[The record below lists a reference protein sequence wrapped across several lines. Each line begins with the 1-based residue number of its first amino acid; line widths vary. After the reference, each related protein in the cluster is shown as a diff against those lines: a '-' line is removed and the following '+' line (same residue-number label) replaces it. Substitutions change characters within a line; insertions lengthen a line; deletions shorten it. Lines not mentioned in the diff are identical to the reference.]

1 MALICAKMPFM
12 PSVSLEFPVL
22 VSPSKNGYDLR
33 PLFLDSPHS
42 SAKRF
47 RDAVDLLSKEVRRQF
62 RAFETERKTIDD
74 LLWFSFNPQLKFER
88 KKLCFTLGHHTIFGD
103 FLIVRFSLKGHQ
115 ILCLPQ
121 FDNFFAILSK
131 NILKDGSFSEQ
142 LTAIVRDRL
151 LEERKNNPDDFS
163 PNDYY
168 AHGGEFVTSISVN
181 INTKPAIFPFEEQI
195 DAWFA
200 SVSGQAEKFSGA
212 AELARVGSNLR
223 DDYPNNLSRDSLHDA
238 EVERLSS
245 LIFGSRMTAI
255 VIVGPPGCGR
265 TTLLHESFYRYLQA
279 QESKAKKATIWH
291 IDPNRVIS
299 GMSIVGMWQRRFESI
314 LDYMIKRN
322 PPSQRPRLFVDN
334 LVAFFR
340 VGKSAQN
347 SMTLSDVLKPY
358 LEERALT
365 FIAEVTPEEW
375 NVVMETDRRFADL
388 CQIFRLNEPSL
399 VDTARIALKARGRL
413 ELLHECE
420 IDNEAIERIFALTHS
435 VLRGMARPGNVVA
448 FLERLAAKYRYRKV
462 GVEQVETAISEITQ
476 MSSSVLDRKKTLARK
491 KVEQSLSAQLIG
503 QAEAVNSLVD
513 VIQTVKAGL
522 QDPKKPISTL
532 LFIGPTGV
540 GKTQAAKVLTR
551 YLFAKESQ
559 LIRLDMNEF
568 VTDADVGRLIGSWGR
583 PDGLLT
589 MQVRHQP
596 FSILL
601 LDEIEKAH
609 PAIHDLLLQVLG
621 EGRLTDVLG
630 RTTDFTNTIIIL
642 TSNLGAEQASRHLGF
657 VERDVKNQ
665 ASSYRAAVEDFFRPE
680 LLNRIDRMVVFNAL
694 ALPDAVAITRLQL
707 DSLLQRDG
715 FVRRTTIL
723 NISEKALLE
732 VAQRGFD
739 AVLGGRALKRA
750 IERDLTA
757 LAARQLVEISATH
770 PILLDI
776 DWVNERLQPQ
786 ITALVPVSREKAISK
801 PIEMTLENV
810 RNLSDLVLDLRERLY
825 ALRDKAGVELDS
837 AASEDIRFL
846 LTMQE
851 TVFDIKEQLDDILW
865 GMETARDPNEASF
878 NKEKTTVKFSSKYGE
893 NIKNADFYAYQDI
906 RDYLEE
912 IYVLAPKLIKESQS
926 HWLSLLMKA
935 RFISFF
941 GLGLEQNMLDKVSL
955 RLHSRVHGGGDKALD
970 YLLNSYEK
978 ALAYLGIETTRQL
991 ETEQGFRCLEMKGPR
1006 LRTLLSLEEGI
1017 HLFHPPNENALPIQV
1032 SLIPPP
1038 SPLPAG
1044 GGLRGRAQQLQIIR
1058 HYALDE
1064 KAGVLSD
1071 LRTGLLNR
1079 TVLEANEWALLWYVQ
1094 LPVDK

>member
-1 MALICAKMPFM
+1 MPFM
-12 PSVSLEFPVL
+12 PSVQLEFPVL
-22 VSPSKNGYDLR
+22 VTPSKTGYNLR
-33 PLFLDSPHS
+33 PLFLDSPDS
-42 SAKRF
+42 NAKRF
-47 RDAVDLLSKEVRRQF
+47 RDAVGLLNKEVRREF

-74 LLWFSFNPQLKFER
+74 LLWFGFNPKLKFER
-88 KKLCFTLGHHTIFGD
+88 KKLCFPLGHHTIFGD
-103 FLIVRFSLKGHQ
+103 FLIVRFSLKSHQ
-115 ILCLPQ
+115 VLCLPQ
-121 FDNFFAILSK
+121 FNFFAILSSD
-131 NILKDGSFSEQ
+131 LFEDGSFGEQ

-151 LEERKNNPDDFS
+151 QEERKNNPDDFS
-163 PNDYY
+163 PYNYY
-168 AHGGEFVTSISVN
+168 ASGKEFVTSISVN
-181 INTKPAIFPFEEQI
+181 INTKLAAFPFEEEM
-195 DAWFA
+195 DTWFA
-200 SVSGQAEKFSGA
+200 SMSGQGEKFSGA
-212 AELARVGSNLR
+212 AELARVGSNLQ
-223 DDYPNNLSRDSLHDA
+223 DDYPNDLSRDSLRNV
-238 EVERLSS
+238 EVDRLSS
-245 LIFGSRMTAI
+245 LIFGTKMTAI
-255 VIVGPPGCGR
+255 VIIGPTGCGR
-265 TTLLHESFYRYLQA
+265 TTLLHECFYRYL
-279 QESKAKKATIWH
+279 ETYNGKGKKAKKATIWH

-314 LDYMIKRN
+314 LDYIIKRK
-322 PPSQRPRLFVDN
+322 PPSSRPRLFVDN

-340 VGKSAQN
+340 VGKSSQN

-388 CQIFRLNEPSL
+388 CQVIRLNEPSL
-399 VDTARIALKARGRL
+399 VETARIALKERGRL

-420 IDNEAIERIFALTHS
+420 IDNEAIERVFALTHS
-435 VLRGMARPGNVVA
+435 VLRGIARPGNVVA
-448 FLERLAAKYRYRKV
+448 FLERLAAKYRCRKV
-462 GVEQVETAISEITQ
+462 GIEQVEAAISEITQ
-476 MSSSVLDRKKTLARK
+476 ISSAVLDRQKTLRREE
-491 KVEQSLSAQLIG
+491 VELSLSRVLIG
-503 QAEAVNSLVD
+503 QTEAVNSLVD
-513 VIQTVKAGL
+513 VVQTVKAGL

-540 GKTQAAKVLTR
+540 GKTQAAKVLTN

-589 MQVRHQP
+589 MQVRNQP
-596 FSILL
+596 FSVVL

-621 EGRLTDVLG
+621 EGRLTDSLG

-642 TSNLGAEQASRHLGF
+642 TSNLGADQASRSLGF
-657 VERDVKNQ
+657 VKGDAKNQ
-665 ASSYRAAVEDFFRPE
+665 ASSYSAAVKDFFRPE

-694 ALPDAVAITRLQL
+694 ALPDAVAITRMQL

-715 FVRRTTIL
+715 FVRRTTIF

-739 AVLGGRALKRA
+739 AILGGRALKRA

-757 LAARQLVEISATH
+757 LAAKQLVGINPTD
-770 PILLDI
+770 PIILDI
-776 DWVNERLQPQ
+776 DWVNKRLQPN
-786 ITALVPVSREKAISK
+786 ITALVPVSQDKVIPK
-801 PIEMTLENV
+801 PIEMTLDNV
-810 RNLSDLVLDLRERLY
+810 KDLSDFVLDLRERLY
-825 ALRDKAGVELDS
+825 ALRDKAGVELES
-837 AASEDIRFL
+837 ANEKMRFL

-851 TVFDIKEQLDDILW
+851 SVFEIKEQLDEILW
-865 GMETARDPNEASF
+865 GMETARNPNEASF
-878 NKEKTTVKFSSKYGE
+878 DNQKTNIKFTAKYKFAE

-912 IYVLAPKLIKESQS
+912 IYILAPKLIKESES

-955 RLHSRVHGGGDKALD
+955 TLHSRVHGGGDKALD

-978 ALAYLGIETTRQL
+978 ALAYLGIETTRKL
-991 ETEQGFRCLEMKGPR
+991 DIGREFRCLEMKGPR

-1017 HLFHPPNENALPIQV
+1017 HLFHPPNENVLPIEV
-1032 SLIPPP
+1032 SLGNLNN
-1038 SPLPAG
+1038 S
-1044 GGLRGRAQQLQIIR
+1044 QHLQIIR

-1064 KAGVLSD
+1064 KEKAGVLND

-1079 TVLEANEWALLWYVQ
+1079 TALDANEWALFWYASLGKVR
-1094 LPVDK
+1094 

>member
-1 MALICAKMPFM
+1 MPFM
-12 PSVSLEFPVL
+12 PSVPLEFPVL
-22 VSPSKNGYDLR
+22 VSPSKNGYELR
-33 PLFLDSPHS
+33 PLFLDNPHS

-88 KKLCFTLGHHTIFGD
+88 KKLCLTLGHHTIFGD
-103 FLIVRFSLKGHQ
+103 FLIVRFSLKTHQ

-121 FDNFFAILSK
+121 FDNFFAILSQD
-131 NILKDGSFSEQ
+131 ILQDGSFSEQ

-168 AHGGEFVTSISVN
+168 SSGREFVTSISVN
-181 INTKPAIFPFEEQI
+181 INTKPASFPFEEQI

-200 SVSGQAEKFSGA
+200 SISGPAEKFSGA
-212 AELARVGSNLR
+212 AELARVGSNLQ
-223 DDYPNNLSRDSLHDA
+223 DDYPNNLSRDRLRDA

-245 LIFGSRMTAI
+245 LIFGSKMTAI

-265 TTLLHESFYRYLQA
+265 TTLLHESFYRYLKA

-314 LDYMIKRN
+314 LDYIIKRN
-322 PPSQRPRLFVDN
+322 PPSHRPRLFVDN

-388 CQIFRLNEPSL
+388 CQVIRLNEPSI
-399 VDTARIALKARGRL
+399 VDTARIALKERGRL

-420 IDNEAIERIFALTHS
+420 LDNEAIERIFALTQS
-435 VLRGMARPGNVVA
+435 VLRGMARPGNVIA
-448 FLERLAAKYRYRKV
+448 FLEQLAAKYRFRKV
-462 GVEQVETAISEITQ
+462 GVEQVEIALSEITQ
-476 MSSSVLDRKKTLARK
+476 MSSSVLDRNKTLVRK
-491 KVEQSLSAQLIG
+491 TVEQSLAAQLIG
-503 QAEAVNSLVD
+503 QAEAISSLVD
-513 VIQTVKAGL
+513 VVQTVKAGL
-522 QDPKKPISTL
+522 QDPTKPISTL

-540 GKTQAAKVLTR
+540 GKTEAVKVLTR
-551 YLFAKESQ
+551 YLFTKESQ

-596 FSILL
+596 FSVLL

-621 EGRLTDVLG
+621 EGRLTDSLG

-642 TSNLGAEQASRHLGF
+642 TSNLGAEQASRNLGF
-657 VERDVKNQ
+657 VERDIKNQ

-680 LLNRIDRMVVFNAL
+680 LLNRIDRLVVFNAL

-707 DSLLQRDG
+707 ESLLQRDG

-723 NISEKALLE
+723 NISEQALLK

-757 LAARQLVEISATH
+757 LAAKQLVGISATH

-776 DWVNERLQPQ
+776 DWENERLQPN
-786 ITALVPVSREKAISK
+786 ITALVPVSREKTRLK

-810 RNLSDLVLDLRERLY
+810 SNLSDLVFDLRERLY
-825 ALRDKAGVELDS
+825 ALRDNAGVEMDT
-837 AASEDIRFL
+837 ANEDIRFL

-851 TVFDIKEQLDDILW
+851 TIFDLKEQLDEILW
-865 GMETARDPNEASF
+865 GMETARDPNEASLTF
-878 NKEKTTVKFSSKYGE
+878 NDKTTIKFSSKYGE
-893 NIKNADFYAYQDI
+893 NLKNADFYAYQDI
-906 RDYLEE
+906 RDYLKE
-912 IYVLAPKLIKESQS
+912 IYVLAPKLIQESQS
-926 HWLSLLMKA
+926 HWLNLLMKA
-935 RFISFF
+935 HFINFF
-941 GLGLEQNMLDKVSL
+941 GLGLEQNLLDKVSL

-978 ALAYLGIETTRQL
+978 VLAYLGIETTRKL
-991 ETEQGFRCLEMKGPR
+991 DVGREFRCLEMKGPR

-1032 SLIPPP
+1032 SL
-1038 SPLPAG
+1038 SDLNNS
-1044 GGLRGRAQQLQIIR
+1044 QYLQIIR

-1064 KAGVLSD
+1064 KAGVLND

-1079 TVLEANEWALLWYVQ
+1079 TMLEANEWALLWYVQ
-1094 LPVDK
+1094 LPKENI

>member
-1 MALICAKMPFM
+1 M
-12 PSVSLEFPVL
+12 PSVQLEFPVL
-22 VSPSKNGYDLR
+22 VTPSKTGYHLR
-33 PLFLDSPHS
+33 PLFLDSPDS
-42 SAKRF
+42 DAKRF
-47 RDAVDLLSKEVRRQF
+47 RDAVDLLKTEVRRQF

-74 LLWFSFNPQLKFER
+74 LLWFCFNPKLKFEH
-88 KKLCFTLGHHTIFGD
+88 KKLCFPLGHHTIFGD
-103 FLIVRFSLKGHQ
+103 FLVVRFSLKSHQ
-115 ILCLPQ
+115 VLCLPQ
-121 FDNFFAILSK
+121 FNFFAILSS
-131 NILKDGSFSEQ
+131 NLFEDGSFSEQ
-142 LTAIVRDRL
+142 LTAIVRDCL
-151 LEERKNNPDDFS
+151 QEERKNNPDDFS
-163 PNDYY
+163 PYNYY
-168 AHGGEFVTSISVN
+168 AGGGEFVTSISVN
-181 INTKPAIFPFEEQI
+181 INTNIAKFPFEEQM
-195 DAWFA
+195 DTWFA
-200 SVSGQAEKFSGA
+200 SISGQTENFSGA
-212 AELARVGSNLR
+212 AELARVGSNLQ
-223 DDYPNNLSRDSLHDA
+223 DDYPSHLNRDSLRDV
-238 EVERLSS
+238 EVDRLSS
-245 LIFGSRMTAI
+245 LIFGAKMTAI
-255 VIVGPPGCGR
+255 VIVGATGCGR
-265 TTLLHESFYRYLQA
+265 TTLLHECFYRYIETYNSKA
-279 QESKAKKATIWH
+279 KKAKKATIWH

-314 LDYMIKRN
+314 LDYIIKRK
-322 PPSQRPRLFVDN
+322 PPSSRPRLFVDN

-340 VGKSAQN
+340 VGKSSQN

-388 CQIFRLNEPSL
+388 CQVIRLNEPSL
-399 VDTARIALKARGRL
+399 AETASIALKERGRL

-420 IDNEAIERIFALTHS
+420 IDNEAIERVFALTHS
-435 VLRGMARPGNVVA
+435 VLRGIARPGNVVA
-448 FLERLAAKYRYRKV
+448 FLERLAAKYRCRKV

-476 MSSSVLDRKKTLARK
+476 ISSSVLDRNKILRREE
-491 KVEQSLSAQLIG
+491 VELRISAKLIG
-503 QAEAVNSLVD
+503 QVEAVNSLVD

-540 GKTQAAKVLTR
+540 GKTQAAKVLTN

-589 MQVRHQP
+589 MQVRNQP
-596 FSILL
+596 FSVVL

-621 EGRLTDVLG
+621 EGRLTDSLG

-642 TSNLGAEQASRHLGF
+642 TSNLGAEQASRSLGF
-657 VERDVKNQ
+657 VEGDVKNQ
-665 ASSYRAAVEDFFRPE
+665 ASSYSAAVKDFFRPE
-680 LLNRIDRMVVFNAL
+680 LLNRIDRMVVFNTL
-694 ALPDAVAITRLQL
+694 ALQDAVAITRMQL

-715 FVRRTTIL
+715 FVRRTTIF

-739 AVLGGRALKRA
+739 AILGGRALKRA

-757 LAARQLVEISATH
+757 LAAKQLVRISPTD
-770 PILLDI
+770 PIILDI
-776 DWVNERLQPQ
+776 VWENKRLQPN
-786 ITALVPVSREKAISK
+786 ITALVPVSQEKAIPK
-801 PIEMTLENV
+801 PLEMTLDNV
-810 RNLSDLVLDLRERLY
+810 KDLSDLIFDLRERLY
-825 ALRDKAGVELDS
+825 DLRDKAGVELES
-837 AASEDIRFL
+837 ANKKMRFL

-851 TVFDIKEQLDDILW
+851 TVFDIKEQLDEILW
-865 GMETARDPNEASF
+865 GMETARNPNEASF
-878 NKEKTTVKFSSKYGE
+878 DNQKTNIKFTAKYKFAE

-912 IYVLAPKLIKESQS
+912 IYILAPKLIKESES

-955 RLHSRVHGGGDKALD
+955 TLHSRVHGSGDKALD

-978 ALAYLGIETTRQL
+978 ALAYLGIETTRKL
-991 ETEQGFRCLEMKGPR
+991 DTGREFRCLEMKGPR

-1017 HLFHPPNENALPIQV
+1017 HLFHPQNENVLPIQV
-1032 SLIPPP
+1032 SL
-1038 SPLPAG
+1038 SDLNNS
-1044 GGLRGRAQQLQIIR
+1044 QQLQIIR

-1064 KAGVLSD
+1064 KAGVLND

-1079 TVLEANEWALLWYVQ
+1079 TSLEANEWALFWYASLPLAPSQ
-1094 LPVDK
+1094 LAKSGRLV